1 MYVYNVILHWGCF
14 IKLVAYESP
23 YVNFQEA
30 FIFLCL
36 SCYVFYMWE
45 TSDIFLGT
53 LDYCLLY
60 QFIRWWFDCS
70 SWLDLSRLVL
80 IHFPLIYSF
89 FSWYLI
95 RLAYIDLRSY
105 RFTSC
110 IRYFPD
116 IILIHSIDS
125 SIFFLFSFSLLIF
138 SSWTLFFPH
147 QYIHIGCP

>member
-1 MYVYNVILHWGCF
+1 MYVYSVILHWGCF
-14 IKLVAYESP
+14 IELGAYESP

-36 SCYVFYMWE
+36 SCYVFYIWE

-70 SWLDLSRLVL
+70 SWLDLSKSVL
-80 IHFPLIYSF
+80 IHFPLIDLF

-95 RLAYIDLRSY
+95 RLAYIVFCSY
-105 RFTSC
+105 RFTFP
-110 IRYFPD
+110 IQYFPH
-116 IILIHSIDS
+116 IILIYPINSSMFFISSLPSLIYLSWIISSS
-125 SIFFLFSFSLLIF
+125 SIWIY
-138 SSWTLFFPH
+138 WTF
-147 QYIHIGCP
+147 